1 MPLWRRCSVPR
12 VLLSFIIRYSTNIVG
27 HHTRYRTM
35 FYTDHIKI
43 ANTNSNIDLR
53 VSTMMRD
60 TFLISNVHKIQP
72 GQDTMQ
78 CYIWSW
84 RFGVFLHW
92 IFFYISILEFFLH
105 RYSVTFGVGGWGG
118 YCADWGGST
127 PSLLMLSILTVG
139 NSSTKQ
145 KQNIR
150 IHNHKC
156 KIYCEYS
163 CTAFLG
169 QCECFLSK
177 AGLHMSKKF
186 EYCKDCF
193 SDNYTFSMFCDHY
206 NAD

>member
-1 MPLWRRCSVPR
+1 MFIKYSQGKIQCSVT
-12 VLLSFIIRYSTNIVG
+12 FGVG
-27 HHTRYRTM
+27 
-35 FYTDHIKI
+35 
-43 ANTNSNIDLR
+43 
-53 VSTMMRD
+53 
-60 TFLISNVHKIQP
+60 
-72 GQDTMQ
+72 G
-78 CYIWSW
+78 
-84 RFGVFLHW
+84 FGVFLHW

-150 IHNHKC
+150 NHKC
-156 KIYCEYS
+156 KFYCEYS
-163 CTAFLG
+163 CTAFMG
-169 QCECFLSK
+169 QCKCFSSK

-193 SDNYTFSMFCDHY
+193 SDIFDVL
-206 NAD
+206 

>member
-84 RFGVFLHW
+84 G
-92 IFFYISILEFFLH
+92 LEFF
-105 RYSVTFGVGGWGG
+105 F
-118 YCADWGGST
+118 
-127 PSLLMLSILTVG
+127 
-139 NSSTKQ
+139 
-145 KQNIR
+145 IR
-150 IHNHKC
+150 
-156 KIYCEYS
+156 
-163 CTAFLG
+163 
-169 QCECFLSK
+169 CFLHFDLGVFSPSIQCYIWSW
-177 AGLHMSKKF
+177 GLGRILRGLGGIHTVT
-186 EYCKDCF
+186 
-193 SDNYTFSMFCDHY
+193 SDALHTHSRQFFNKTKTKYTHTQS
-206 NAD
+206 